1 MNSTTRRIGEQALI
15 VFNIFIAFLLIF
27 ADKLVVPY
35 WLQPAGRLHTLMLH
49 FPIVILILAVVM
61 EIFRFS
67 GNNKTNTFYTN
78 TSRSLLLGGTLL
90 AGLTVIMGIFL
101 STEEGYEGE
110 TLQWHKWTGAA
121 LFFIASVFYW
131 LSNTKWFGKSVAVA
145 SALVITGAL
154 IITGHYGATLTHGEN
169 FILQPIAASFTKP
182 AVPLEEAVI
191 FADVIQPIL
200 ERKCMSCHNS
210 RKQKGELTLADSLS
224 IMKGG
229 KTGPLFVPGNVALSL
244 MLERVHLSLDEEKH
258 MPPAGKPQLT
268 KDEINL
274 LALWISEGASFNK
287 KVVAL
292 PEDDSLRMMATVL
305 LKPAVDSSII
315 FDFTAASEKTI
326 AKLNTNY
333 RTITQFARNSP
344 ALEVS
349 MYNRDAYSKKQLE
362 ELNEIEQQV
371 ISLNLNKLPVKD
383 EDLKII
389 SQFKNL
395 RRLDLN
401 FSDITD
407 NGLKALAP
415 LKKLQALSLSGTKIT
430 YAGLKENLGALKKLR
445 TVSIWNT
452 SMTAQQAMT
461 LQGEFESITF
471 IEGYSNDGKDTLKLN
486 PPQVKNNTLVF
497 GETIPVL
504 LSHPV
509 RGVVIRFTMD
519 GREPDSM
526 QSPIFDGNT
535 VITNATKI
543 KAKAYKPGWFSSD
556 VVEFDFLKN
565 TFSPDS
571 LRLLYPLNSVHLAE
585 GAKTFFDTRLGAIGA
600 NNPAWANFWAGAR
613 SNDMG
618 LVAMFNKP
626 ITLSSFG
633 LHYMVEEETGIFPP
647 AVVEIW
653 GGENENQLKL
663 ITTIK
668 PPLPAKGDKLL
679 KIAETSFK
687 PLAVSCLKIIA
698 RPHLIKKDKKLLLVD
713 EMFLN

>member
-27 ADKLVVPY
+27 ADQLVLPF

-67 GNNKTNTFYTN
+67 ANNKTNAFYTN

-90 AGLTVIMGIFL
+90 AGFTVIMGVFL

-110 TLQWHKWTGAA
+110 TLQWHKWSGAA
-121 LFFIASVFYW
+121 LFFIASVIYW
-131 LSNTKWFGKSVAVA
+131 LGNTKWFNKSIAVV

-182 AVPLEEAVI
+182 PVPLEEAVI

-200 ERKCMSCHNS
+200 EKKCMSCHNT
-210 RKQKGELTLADSLS
+210 RKQKGELTLADTLS

-244 MLERVHLSLDEEKH
+244 MMERVHLSPEEKKH
-258 MPPAGKPQLT
+258 MPPSGKPQLT

-287 KVVAL
+287 KVIAL
-292 PEDDSLRMMATVL
+292 PEDDSLRVMAAVL
-305 LKPAVDSSII
+305 LQPAVDSSNI
-315 FDFTAASEKTI
+315 FDFSAASEKTI

-333 RTITQFARNSP
+333 RTITQFAKKSP

-349 MYNRDAYSKKQLE
+349 IYNSNAYSKKQLE
-362 ELNEIEQQV
+362 ELKDIQQQV

-389 SQFKNL
+389 SQFENL

-407 NGLKALAP
+407 NGLKSLTL
-415 LKKLQALSLSGTKIT
+415 LKHLQSLSLSGTKIT
-430 YAGLKENLGALKKLR
+430 YNGLKENLSALKKLR
-445 TVSIWNT
+445 NVSIWNT
-452 SMTAQQAMT
+452 AMSAQEVIS
-461 LQGEFESITF
+461 LQGDFKSILF
-471 IEGYSNDGKDTLKLN
+471 IEGYNNNGKDTLKLN

-509 RGVVIRFTMD
+509 RGVQIRYTMD
-519 GREPDSM
+519 GKEPDSL
-526 QSPIFDGNT
+526 QSPVFDNKT

-543 KAKAYKPGWFSSD
+543 KAKAYKAGWFSSD

-565 TFSPDS
+565 TFIPDS
-571 LRLLYPLNSVHLAE
+571 VRLLYPLNSVHLAE
-585 GAKTFFDTRLGAIGA
+585 GAKTFFDTRLGVIGA

-613 SNDMG
+613 NNDMG
-618 LVAMFNKP
+618 LVAMFKKP

-647 AVVEIW
+647 AVIEIW
-653 GGENENQLKL
+653 GGEKEDQLKL
-663 ITTIK
+663 LATIK
-668 PPLPAKGDKLL
+668 PPLSKKGDKLL

-687 PLAVSCLKIIA
+687 PHTVSRLKIIA
-698 RPHLIKKDKKLLLVD
+698 RPHIIKKDKKLLLVD